1 MHNLSKKLFV
11 LAGETSGDLHAGLAI
26 KALKE
31 QQPDIEVFGVGGEQL
46 KKAGVKLLYETHQ
59 INFMGFVEVAKHF
72 FFLKKVISTIKKTI
86 QSEKP
91 DAALLVDYP
100 GMNLIIAEF
109 LHQQNIPV
117 IYYIAP
123 QVWAWKEKR
132 VQKIKTYVSRLLIVF
147 LFEEEFFKARGVEA
161 EFVGHPIIEELEN
174 VSFES
179 EQDFREKNTIM
190 PHEKIIGVLPGSRTQ
205 ELDRIYP
212 EMLKALKLL
221 QQTYSVKLLLGK
233 APNLPNERYEK
244 FHQEYGI
251 QPTIVSGYETMKYSD
266 VVLVTSGTATL
277 ETLYFGT
284 PMVVLYKTNWLNY
297 EIGKRLVKIGKFAL
311 ANIVSKGLNGEDK
324 LVPELLQDEI
334 NAERVVKEVSDLL
347 DNQTLYRSVQDQLL
361 DAKTLL
367 GEKKPSREVTKVLME
382 VLNHR
387 PNH

>member
-11 LAGETSGDLHAGLAI
+11 LAGETSGDLHAGLVI

-46 KKAGVKLLYETHQ
+46 KKTGVKLLYETHQ

-161 EFVGHPIIEELEN
+161 EFVGHPIIEELED

-221 QQTYSVKLLLGK
+221 QQTHSVKLLLGK

-334 NAERVVKEVSDLL
+334 SAERVVKEVSDLL